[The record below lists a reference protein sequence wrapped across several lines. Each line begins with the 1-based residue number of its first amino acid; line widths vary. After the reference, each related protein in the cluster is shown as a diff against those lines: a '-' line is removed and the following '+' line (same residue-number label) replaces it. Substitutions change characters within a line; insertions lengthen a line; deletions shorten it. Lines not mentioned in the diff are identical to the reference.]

1 MEDFLKTIFYI
12 ALTLCFI
19 AGAVYFTTGTYFM
32 TKNME
37 KSLSNPDILNNF
49 NKTIASHQK
58 GLLVSHPQIWSFTLA
73 ILIFLSVILG
83 YYGGLS
89 SGCVVDPIMQA
100 LAFLP
105 MCVSY
110 LLLGVHG
117 LIVVAIVT
125 VVSIFIGVLGTSE

>member
-1 MEDFLKTIFYI
+1 MKRLKLFICIAMVLYLGICPVLTANSFFKVNSDAMEQAEIKTNNTISKLK
-12 ALTLCFI
+12 
-19 AGAVYFTTGTYFM
+19 
-32 TKNME
+32 
-37 KSLSNPDILNNF
+37 S
-49 NKTIASHQK
+49 
-58 GLLVSHPQIWSFTLA
+58 GLLPSCSVSWSMVFAVLILA
-73 ILIFLSVILG
+73 TAILG

-125 VVSIFIGVLGTSE
+125 VVSIFIGALGTSE